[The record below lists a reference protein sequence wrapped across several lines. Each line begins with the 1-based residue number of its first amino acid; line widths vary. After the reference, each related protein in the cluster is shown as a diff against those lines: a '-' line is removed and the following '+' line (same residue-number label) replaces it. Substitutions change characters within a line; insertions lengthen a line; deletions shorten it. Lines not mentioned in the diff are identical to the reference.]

1 MRKIKKRKGKKSRG
15 ERKRNGKHG
24 PAYYF
29 NCVTDIKTFVSRI
42 KKASNLDRQAKRIEA
57 FRILADKK
65 MAKV

>member
-1 MRKIKKRKGKKSRG
+1 MRKTRKRKGKKSRG
-15 ERKRNGKHG
+15 NRKRKGKHG

-29 NCVTDIKTFVSRI
+29 NCVNDIKTFVSRI

-57 FRILADKK
+57 FRIIANKK